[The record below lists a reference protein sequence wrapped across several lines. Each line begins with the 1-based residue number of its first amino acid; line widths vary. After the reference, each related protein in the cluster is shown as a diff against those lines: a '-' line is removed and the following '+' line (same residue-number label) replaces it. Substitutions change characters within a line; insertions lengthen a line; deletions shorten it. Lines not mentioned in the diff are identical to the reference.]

1 MMFNGLKKTVEKN
14 PSDHS
19 WCHHFQS
26 IQKVS
31 IDFFSKWSSVA
42 KNGPNHDLIFSPFVL
57 NPYITELFNITIQL
71 GRDEIIPPSFSL
83 IVALFFIESA
93 SKLVSII
100 LFECLYSIFEKKS
113 RNILEQGN

>member
-31 IDFFSKWSSVA
+31 IDFFFQS
-42 KNGPNHDLIFSPFVL
+42 DLVL
-57 NPYITELFNITIQL
+57 QKMVLTTI
-71 GRDEIIPPSFSL
+71 
-83 IVALFFIESA
+83 
-93 SKLVSII
+93 
-100 LFECLYSIFEKKS
+100 
-113 RNILEQGN
+113 